1 MSNNGCSV
9 SIARERADAAG
20 RRVGAAEAQ
29 GHDLETAPRTFTME
43 DVRFVRVLQIDGQIV
58 TRIYFKKGRFCDVKS
73 DLNQAY
79 SIMKDAAQILLR
91 RRAL

>member
-1 MSNNGCSV
+1 MSSRGCGV
-9 SIARERADAAG
+9 TIAQEPAVTAG
-20 RRVGAAEAQ
+20 RPQRTLEAR
-29 GHDLETAPRTFTME
+29 GRDLETAPRTFRTD
-43 DVRFVRVLQIDGQIV
+43 DVRFVRVLEINGQIV

-79 SIMKDAAQILLR
+79 SIMKDAAQIMLR